1 MSSTSPKAVGTTG
14 SPADRGVA
22 IVAGGSRGIGAEVA
36 RELARR
42 GMRVVIGYR
51 SDRAAA
57 ERVAGEIDEV
67 AARAGGAAGAASI
80 VQVDVSRPEDVV
92 RLFDVATAAHDGVD
106 VLVACAGAH
115 APVAPLRDTEDAD
128 FDRVVGVNLRG
139 TFHLLREAA
148 RRLRPGGRIVTFSSS
163 ALGMRVPGQ
172 AVYNACKAAIEVMTA
187 LVASELRGKNITAN
201 AIAPG
206 PTATELFL
214 QRAPQAAVEHLA
226 RETPLGRIGQPEDIA
241 RIVGFLV
248 GSDGSWVN
256 GQTLRGNGGLI

>member
-1 MSSTSPKAVGTTG
+1 MSSTSPKGVGTSG
-14 SPADRGVA
+14 STSEAGVA

-51 SDRAAA
+51 IDHTAA
-57 ERVAGEIDEV
+57 ERVAAEINEI
-67 AARAGGAAGAASI
+67 AARAGNAAGAALI
-80 VQVDVSRPEDVV
+80 VQADVSRRDDVV
-92 RLFDVATAAHDGVD
+92 RLFDVAMGAHDGVD

-115 APVAPLRDTEDAD
+115 APVAPLCDTEDVD
-128 FDRVVGVNLRG
+128 FDRVVGVNLCG
-139 TFHLLREAA
+139 TFYLLREAA

-163 ALGMRVPGQ
+163 ALAMRVPGQ
-172 AVYNACKAAIEVMTA
+172 AVYNACKAGVEVMTA
-187 LVASELRGKNITAN
+187 LLASELRGKNITAN
-201 AIAPG
+201 TIAPG

-214 QRAPQAAVEHLA
+214 QRAPQAAIEHLA
-226 RETPLGRIGQPEDIA
+226 QQTPLGRIGQPEDIA

-256 GQTLRGNGGLI
+256 GQTIRGNGGLV